1 MTEKNKGIQVSVVIP
16 VYNEKE
22 NIQKL
27 IEKIEAVQLKVR
39 ISGIEGV
46 PMKKEIV
53 IVDDHSTDGTYE
65 LLRDDLA
72 SKHPAIR
79 LLRHERN
86 RGKGAAIRTGLSA
99 VTGEIVIIQ
108 DADLEYDPGDYPKL
122 VAPIADGKA
131 DVVYGSR
138 FKHLRAREFCAR
150 WFGKRFL
157 GRNYEMSYL
166 HHFIGIQLL
175 NLLANLLY
183 RARITDEAT
192 CYKVFRAEVIKGID
206 LKCEGFE
213 FCPEVTAKARKRGYT
228 IYEVPIS
235 YHPRT
240 KAEGKKL
247 RWTHGF
253 KAIWT
258 LVKYRFVN

>member
-1 MTEKNKGIQVSVVIP
+1 MKISIVIP

-22 NIQKL
+22 NLPKL
-27 IEKIEAVQLKVR
+27 IQKIEAVELQPSL
-39 ISGIEGV
+39 
-46 PMKKEIV
+46 KKEMI
-53 IVDDHSTDGTYE
+53 IVDDHSVDGTYE

-72 SKHPAIR
+72 PKYPAIR

-86 RGKGAAIRTGLSA
+86 RGKGAAIRTGLGA
-99 VTGEIVIIQ
+99 VSGEIVMIQ
-108 DADLEYDPGDYPKL
+108 DADLEYDPSDYPKL
-122 VAPIADGKA
+122 IAPILKGKS

-138 FKHLRAREFCAR
+138 FKHLRWWTFYAK

-157 GRNYEMSYL
+157 GRNHEMSYL
-166 HHFIGIQLL
+166 HHFIGIQIL
-175 NLLANLLY
+175 NGLANFLY
-183 RARITDEAT
+183 GARITDEAT
-192 CYKVFRAEVIKGID
+192 CYKVFRTSVIRKID

-213 FCPEVTAKARKRGYT
+213 FCPEVTAKIRKKGYL
-228 IYEVPIS
+228 IHEVPIS

-247 RWTHGF
+247 SWTHGF